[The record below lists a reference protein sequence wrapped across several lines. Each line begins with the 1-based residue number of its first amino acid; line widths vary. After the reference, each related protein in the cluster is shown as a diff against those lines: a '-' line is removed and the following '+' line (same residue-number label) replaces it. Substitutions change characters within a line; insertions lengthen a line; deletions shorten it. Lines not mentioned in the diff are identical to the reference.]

1 MFMQKCLP
9 SKICI
14 TNLHRRVL
22 IKCRLMIWR
31 CKHSA
36 NELYNASSYLY
47 IYIGIHIYGY
57 SNERSF
63 KERCYV
69 FLKSIRVLPFFT
81 GSIIEKTIK
90 EIISVYFQ
98 AAHHTEQ
105 PTDHDPEVFHLLKIR
120 YPETFARVSRSL
132 LVFSYVWSLVRRRII
147 MLEPILGTLSIW
159 WLVVYANILLLLSP
173 LVLLMIVFLPNFPIL
188 LLRRICYIPIESIWN
203 QSISHRIIAA
213 SHL

>member
-1 MFMQKCLP
+1 MPRNYRRYAAPECPCPARFRVSEDGSRQEKIKRFISTGPDDAMQP
-9 SKICI
+9 ATS
-14 TNLHRRVL
+14 V
-22 IKCRLMIWR
+22 
-31 CKHSA
+31 A
-36 NELYNASSYLY
+36 
-47 IYIGIHIYGY
+47 
-57 SNERSF
+57 
-63 KERCYV
+63 
-69 FLKSIRVLPFFT
+69 
-81 GSIIEKTIK
+81 KTSWQRK
-90 EIISVYFQ
+90 